1 MMPRTSGSGVDRR
14 VVAIM
19 LTVGATALAPRV
31 MHAQARDGGGLS
43 LRAVI
48 DSAIARAPGLV
59 FARLQ
64 VERSRGDVE
73 LAGGQFD
80 THLRTF
86 IASSD
91 SRAMQADAA
100 TTFSPLNART
110 VDYGVSQ
117 EKVLRSGIILR
128 PGITATRATVSGQP
142 VAPSAATMFSVVL
155 PMARGRGETAVGAS
169 ERAAE
174 NSFAADEL
182 DLRQSAAQSVATAAL
197 AYWDYLAAQRRMEAI
212 EESER
217 RTTRLAADTKLLI
230 AADERPASDLGQVSA
245 NLAGKHAA
253 RFAAEQRVVEAR
265 QQLGLAIGLDPVA
278 IDALP
283 MPVTE
288 FPSALAG
295 VAGPADSRVVEMALQ
310 QRTDLTAATY
320 RQTATRDL
328 VSGAR
333 DNLRPRFDLEVGVG
347 YTGIDRGGNLGQL
360 FSPLYRNVAGLSSS
374 IQFTFELPGANNSAR
389 GLVRMRDAATQE
401 AAQQRAML
409 SREISSSALV
419 AVQAVRRGQLSL
431 ASAIEA
437 VALSR
442 TAVESESKRFHL
454 GVTTIFDQ
462 IFAEDA
468 LTNALLA
475 QIDAQ
480 SRLAG
485 AITRLRL
492 VTGTLVQQHA
502 RSFSTSE
509 AALLSAAD
517 IAREP

>member
-1 MMPRTSGSGVDRR
+1 MSRTNRSGVERR
-14 VVAIM
+14 VAAVILALSAIA
-19 LTVGATALAPRV
+19 LSPRAT
-31 MHAQARDGGGLS
+31 HAQARDGGGLS

-48 DSAIARAPGLV
+48 DSAIARAPGLI

-64 VERSRGDVE
+64 VERSRGDAE

-80 THLRTF
+80 TRLRTF
-86 IASSD
+86 VASND
-91 SRAMQADAA
+91 SRGMRADAT
-100 TTFSPLNART
+100 TTFSLLHSRT
-110 VDYGVSQ
+110 IDYGVSQ
-117 EKVLRSGIILR
+117 EKMLRSGVILR
-128 PGITATRATVSGQP
+128 PGITATRAMVSGQP
-142 VAPSAATMFSVVL
+142 VAPSAATMFTVVL
-155 PMARGRGETAVGAS
+155 PIARGRGETAVGAN

-174 NSFAADEL
+174 KSFAADEL
-182 DLRQSAAQSVATAAL
+182 DLRQSAAQSVAGAAL
-197 AYWDYLAAQRRMEAI
+197 AYWEYLAAQRRMEAI

-217 RTTRLAADTKLLI
+217 RTTRLAADTQLLI

-265 QQLGLAIGLDPVA
+265 QQLGLAIGLDPAA
-278 IDALP
+278 IAALP
-283 MPVTE
+283 MPATD
-288 FPSALAG
+288 FPSPLVSAS
-295 VAGPADSRVVEMALQ
+295 GPADARVVEMALQ
-310 QRTDLTAATY
+310 QRTDLAAATQ
-320 RQTATRDL
+320 RQAAARDL
-328 VSGAR
+328 VSAAR

-347 YTGIDRGGNLGQL
+347 YTGVDRGASLGQL

-389 GLVRMRDAATQE
+389 GLVRLRDAATEE
-401 AAQQRAML
+401 AEQQRAIL
-409 SREISSSALV
+409 AREISSSALV

-454 GVTTIFDQ
+454 GVTTIFDR

-485 AITRLRL
+485 AVTRLRL
-492 VTGTLVQQHA
+492 MTGTLVQQ
-502 RSFSTSE
+502 RGRTFSASE

-517 IAREP
+517 IAPEL